1 MKRSK
6 NTIIPEMHQHKLS
19 TKTKDILQDRRK
31 NLTPLILICLVILP
45 YNFLI
50 IQNITSN
57 LIYFPGIIKKIDTK
71 SLATN
76 FCPLW
81 KTTLMCMRS
90 RRCMSRR
97 RCCRRIAPGMSLLL
111 AMCRCLLV
119 HCGWCGHGCYRGVYA
134 TRCGSIPCGIFLRRH
149 PNAAHY
155 YELWSLRVGYRII
168 GNAWTWSSC
177 M

>member
-76 FCPLW
+76 FCPL
-81 KTTLMCMRS
+81 
-90 RRCMSRR
+90 
-97 RCCRRIAPGMSLLL
+97 
-111 AMCRCLLV
+111 
-119 HCGWCGHGCYRGVYA
+119 
-134 TRCGSIPCGIFLRRH
+134 
-149 PNAAHY
+149 
-155 YELWSLRVGYRII
+155 
-168 GNAWTWSSC
+168 
-177 M
+177 